1 MEEELKI
8 EQVGLEI
15 YQSQERAVIDSQI
28 ATAHAYPRNLKRS
41 VENAIATVTLDK
53 ETAQTCNYSLPRG
66 GKPISGPSVHLA
78 KVLAQ
83 TWGNMRVEAKVVA
96 VDNTTVTSQAVAFDL
111 ENNLAIKVEV
121 KRSIMTKTGRMKD
134 DMITVTGN
142 AANSIAL
149 RNAVLSVVPK
159 MVVDKVYNAAKQFIT
174 GDLSDETKLMKKR
187 KSVLDGFKNTY
198 AVEEDE
204 VLKLVGKARIDHID
218 KDDIVTLIGLAQAIK
233 DGDTSVEDTFR
244 SKSFTVKK
252 DHESERVSTF
262 IEKASTLEDLETLK
276 DMLTPETE
284 LAWKAKFIK
293 LGGKNEL

>member
-15 YQSQERAVIDSQI
+15 YQSQERAVIDSQV
-28 ATAHAYPRNLKRS
+28 ATAHAYPRNMKRS

-53 ETAQTCNYSLPRG
+53 ETAQTCNYSLPRA
-66 GKPISGPSVHLA
+66 GKTISGPSVHLA

-83 TWGNMRVEAKVVA
+83 TWGNMRVEAKVIS
-96 VDNTTVTSQAVAFDL
+96 VDSTTLTSQAVAFDL

-121 KRSIMTKTGRMKD
+121 KRSIMTKNGRMKE

-159 MVVDKVYNAAKQFIT
+159 MVVDKVYNAAKNFIT

-187 KSVLDGFKNTY
+187 KSILDGFKNTY
-198 AVEEDE
+198 NVEEAE
-204 VLKLVGKARIDHID
+204 VLKVIGKASIDHID
-218 KDDIVTLIGLAQAIK
+218 KDDVVTLIGLAQAIK
-233 DGDTSVEDTFR
+233 DGDTTVEDTFR
-244 SKSFTVKK
+244 SKASTVKK
-252 DHESERVSTF
+252 DAESERVSEF
-262 IEKASTLEDLETLK
+262 ISKATTLDELDILK
-276 DMLTPETE
+276 DNLTPETE
-284 LAWKAKFIK
+284 LAWKAKYIK
-293 LGGKNEL
+293 LGGK